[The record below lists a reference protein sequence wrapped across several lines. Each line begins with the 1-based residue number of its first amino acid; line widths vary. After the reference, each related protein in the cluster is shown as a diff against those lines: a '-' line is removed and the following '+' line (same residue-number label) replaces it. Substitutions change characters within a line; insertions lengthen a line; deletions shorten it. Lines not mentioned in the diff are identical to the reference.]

1 MKRPIAVSTASG
13 RCLYVAAEPYHVTLA
28 DTAKVHGGHT
38 LLTAQARELGEAL
51 IAAADAVEGKQAAQ
65 GG

>member
-13 RCLYVAAEPYHVTLA
+13 RCLYVAAEPYHVLLS
-28 DTAKVHGGHT
+28 DTAMRHGGYT

-51 IAAADAVEGKQAAQ
+51 IAAADAVEGKVTAR